1 MRKLKVLELFA
12 GTRSIGKAF
21 EAQGHEVFSVEW
33 DKQHEDI
40 SWYADIGAINASD
53 IIERFGVPDVIW
65 ASPDC
70 TSYSIAA
77 ISHHRTR
84 EEDGNLA
91 PKSEYAKLSDKV
103 NANMLKLIYDLQP
116 KYYFIENPRGGMRKM
131 AFMSGLPRHTV
142 WYCQY
147 GDSRAKPTDIWTN
160 HPEPQFKPVC
170 KNGNKDCHHEPAP
183 RGSKTGTQGL
193 KNSLE
198 RSRIPTELCEHVASI
213 SEA

>member
-1 MRKLKVLELFA
+1 MTKLKVLELFA

-21 EAQGHEVFSVEW
+21 EAAGHEVYSVEW
-33 DKQHEDI
+33 DEQHANID
-40 SWYADIGAINASD
+40 WHADIGGITAQD
-53 IIERFGVPDVIW
+53 ILDRFGRPDVIW

-91 PKSEYAKLSDKV
+91 PKSDYAKFCDAV
-103 NANMLKLIYDLQP
+103 NANVLRLIDELQP
-116 KYYFIENPRGGMRKM
+116 RYYFIENPRGGMRKM
-131 AFMSGLPRHTV
+131 RFMADRPRYTV

-147 GDSRAKPTDIWTN
+147 GDIRAKPTDLWTN
-160 HPEPQFKPVC
+160 HPEPAFKPVC

-183 RGSKTGTQGL
+183 RGSKTGTQGMA
-193 KNSLE
+193 KVD
-198 RSRIPTELCEHVASI
+198 RSRIPSELCEHIVRI
-213 SEA
+213 SEG